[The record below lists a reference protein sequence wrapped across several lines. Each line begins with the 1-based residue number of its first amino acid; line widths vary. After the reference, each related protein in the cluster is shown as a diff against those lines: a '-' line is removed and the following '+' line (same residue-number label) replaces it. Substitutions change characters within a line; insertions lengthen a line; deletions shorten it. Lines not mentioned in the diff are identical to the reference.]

1 VQTPVDKEEAIIKE
15 EGIDIAELFMKV
27 LDPKKYKHG
36 DIKDTPNEVKF
47 NTFKWLNADRMRTE
61 EEHNRIEL

>member
-1 VQTPVDKEEAIIKE
+1 
-15 EGIDIAELFMKV
+15 MKV

-36 DIKDTPNEVKF
+36 DIKDTPYEVKF